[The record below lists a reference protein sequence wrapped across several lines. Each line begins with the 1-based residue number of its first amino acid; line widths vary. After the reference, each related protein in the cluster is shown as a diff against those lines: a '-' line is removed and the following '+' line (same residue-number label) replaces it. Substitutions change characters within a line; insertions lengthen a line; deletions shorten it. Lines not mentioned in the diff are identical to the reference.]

1 MPLPKGQGVFSCLVD
16 EHEAPH
22 VGATRVPDD
31 RRNVGIAATC
41 VPRTIFVATAIA
53 TQLELRVTRAP
64 SRRPTRPRRRSDVDV
79 RRILVCVVFGALGAR
94 AVLGVADV
102 CAGLCR
108 GTVHHCLGQP
118 NP

>member
-22 VGATRVPDD
+22 VGATRVPHD

-53 TQLELRVTRAP
+53 TQFELRVTRAP

-94 AVLGVADV
+94 AVLGVADA

-108 GTVHHCLGQP
+108 GTAHGQP